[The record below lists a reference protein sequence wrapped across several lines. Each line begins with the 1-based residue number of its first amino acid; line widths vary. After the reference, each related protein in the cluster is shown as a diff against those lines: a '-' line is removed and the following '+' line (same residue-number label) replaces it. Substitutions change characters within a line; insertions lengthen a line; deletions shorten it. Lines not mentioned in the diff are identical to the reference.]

1 VLLLI
6 CVPVH
11 YTTVPDTGVKGG
23 GEMTGQMSA
32 NSMSGNVIIYTTLNE
47 VGLIAHTS
55 ALLK

>member
-1 VLLLI
+1 
-6 CVPVH
+6 
-11 YTTVPDTGVKGG
+11 VKGG